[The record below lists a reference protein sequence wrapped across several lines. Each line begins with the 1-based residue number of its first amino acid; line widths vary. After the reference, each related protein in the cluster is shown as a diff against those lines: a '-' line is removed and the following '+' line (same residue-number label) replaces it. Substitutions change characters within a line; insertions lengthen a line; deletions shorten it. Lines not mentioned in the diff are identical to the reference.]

1 MNMLFLSEM
10 VKSISPL
17 LTAFIKLTA
26 LTEAQSPA
34 FGCLLL
40 IPPCYGF
47 LSLPYLLTNAGIS
60 GRSSLLSFCG

>member
-1 MNMLFLSEM
+1 MGSAAMNMLFLSEM
-10 VKSISPL
+10 VKSISPF
-17 LTAFIKLTA
+17 LTAIIKLTA

-47 LSLPYLLTNAGIS
+47 LSLL
-60 GRSSLLSFCG
+60 